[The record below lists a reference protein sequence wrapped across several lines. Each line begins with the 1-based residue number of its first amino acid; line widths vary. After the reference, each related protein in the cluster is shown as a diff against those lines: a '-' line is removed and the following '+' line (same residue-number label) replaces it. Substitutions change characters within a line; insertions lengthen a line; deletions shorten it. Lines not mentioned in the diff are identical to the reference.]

1 MTFSVI
7 CHCFILEIVDTYQEK
22 RQNSTTEVS
31 LGAVDLKTRAS
42 VKFLDNFL

>member
-1 MTFSVI
+1 MINSVI
-7 CHCFILEIVDTYQEK
+7 CHLFILEIVDTYLEK

-31 LGAVDLKTRAS
+31 LGAVDRKTRAS